1 LVPHRLL
8 LVDDSATAR
17 AFAAAALEDAAD
29 LEITQAASG
38 FEAIR
43 ILPTE
48 AFDLVITDINMPDIN
63 GLELIRFA
71 RTHERYQETPLI
83 IISTEGRERDRDKA
97 LALGANEYLVKPYAA
112 DQLVAAVRRY
122 LPAAQVRND

>member
-1 LVPHRLL
+1 MPHRLL

-83 IISTEGRERDRDKA
+83 IISTEGREVDRDKA

-112 DQLVAAVRRY
+112 DQLLAVVRRY
-122 LPAAQVRND
+122 LPVD

>member
-1 LVPHRLL
+1 MPHRLL

-71 RTHERYQETPLI
+71 RTHERYQQTPLI
-83 IISTEGRERDRDKA
+83 IISTEGREVDRDKA

-112 DQLVAAVRRY
+112 DQLLAVVRRY
-122 LPAAQVRND
+122 LPVD

>member
-1 LVPHRLL
+1 MPHRLL

>member
-1 LVPHRLL
+1 MPHRLL

-17 AFAAAALEDAAD
+17 AFAAAALEGAAD

-48 AFDLVITDINMPDIN
+48 SFDLVITDINMPDIN

-71 RTHERYQETPLI
+71 RTHDRYEKTPLI
-83 IISTEGRERDRDKA
+83 IISTEGHERDRDKA

-112 DQLVAAVRRY
+112 DELLSAVRRY
-122 LPAAQVRND
+122 LPAATAGND

>member
-1 LVPHRLL
+1 MPHRLL

-48 AFDLVITDINMPDIN
+48 SFDLVITDINMPDIN

-71 RTHERYQETPLI
+71 RTHERYQATPLI
-83 IISTEGRERDRDKA
+83 IISTEGHERDRDKA

-112 DQLVAAVRRY
+112 DQLLAAVRRY
-122 LPAAQVRND
+122 LPAD